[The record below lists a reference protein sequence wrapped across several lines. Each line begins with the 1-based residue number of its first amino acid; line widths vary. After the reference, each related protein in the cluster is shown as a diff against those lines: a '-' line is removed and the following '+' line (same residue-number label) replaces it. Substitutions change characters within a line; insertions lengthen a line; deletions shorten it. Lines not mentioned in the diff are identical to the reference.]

1 MSTGMRSSTTT
12 VSQRPSTKNLMAW
25 IPCSTHE
32 KCTSPCRRPG
42 FAAAIAEGHR
52 RPRHCYRREGG
63 RERTR
68 AQISMYQTLR
78 RRTDRET
85 DRQINDTTPKAP
97 KSQQSL
103 SRPWITSLGATSPL
117 NNSGSPCPH
126 NSAGRRHDTTSAQP
140 VHLSPMA

>member
-52 RPRHCYRREGG
+52 RPRHCYRREG
-63 RERTR
+63 
-68 AQISMYQTLR
+68 
-78 RRTDRET
+78 ET
-85 DRQINDTTPKAP
+85 DRRQTDKQMGGGRE
-97 KSQQSL
+97 KDGGGQ
-103 SRPWITSLGATSPL
+103 
-117 NNSGSPCPH
+117 
-126 NSAGRRHDTTSAQP
+126 AGRGG
-140 VHLSPMA
+140 

>member
-52 RPRHCYRREGG
+52 RQRHCYRREG
-63 RERTR
+63 E
-68 AQISMYQTLR
+68 
-78 RRTDRET
+78 TDRRKTDKQMGGEGNNTCINIYVSNSPET
-85 DRQINDTTPKAP
+85 DRQRDGQTDQRYNT
-97 KSQQSL
+97 
-103 SRPWITSLGATSPL
+103 
-117 NNSGSPCPH
+117 
-126 NSAGRRHDTTSAQP
+126 
-140 VHLSPMA
+140 